1 MIKNL
6 LIRSLT
12 LTLILIFCA
21 VVGLA
26 QNASISGL
34 ITDPQGGAIPGATVT
49 ITNKATNASRTAV
62 SSNDG
67 SYQMPQ
73 VVPGR
78 YKVKAESKGFASVV
92 NEEVQVLVST
102 PLTFNLQFKQVG
114 GVSETVTVT
123 GGETTL
129 NTTDATIGNTI
140 DSRKVQEL
148 PLLSRN
154 VVGLLSLQPGVTA
167 PIINENSS
175 TRLDVKRGGYVN
187 GSRSDQSNVTLDGV
201 DVNEQQGGAAFFSVL
216 RSTPDSLQEFRVTT
230 TNSNSDQGRS
240 SGAQISLV
248 TRSGTNNFH
257 GSLYEFHRND
267 KFAANDWFSNKIG
280 RYVAT
285 DAQVLSGTA
294 KAGDEKVPRPK
305 LLRNNFGGAIG
316 GPIMKDRAFFFF
328 NYEGFREA
336 KGSPVSAEVP
346 LASLGQGIVRYRT
359 ADGKSNEFGSCPA
372 GTPTGVNC
380 LTRAQISARYL
391 AANGIDPGT
400 NSAALAVLAGA
411 ASRYPANDTTIGDGL
426 NTGGYRF
433 NASLPVKQ
441 NTFIGKFD
449 FNLNAKHVLSAR
461 MNYQNDTA
469 SLSSAFKDTS
479 SRVLWSQPKGIA
491 IGEAWTISNSLVN
504 NFRYGLTRAA
514 FTQGGDS
521 NSTNI
526 NFRFIFQ
533 PFLYAR
539 GFSRV
544 TPIHNV
550 IDDLSWSKGSH
561 AVQFG
566 TNMRFVSNQRSS
578 LSTAF
583 DSAAINP
590 SYYDL
595 SGDVVLTSDAGNSI
609 FSNVG
614 SGSTDLRDALSSVI
628 GRFTA
633 YTANV
638 NYDRQ
643 GKVIAAG
650 TPIKREFRTQEYDFY
665 LQDSWKVKSS
675 LTLNYGLRWSNSTPV
690 YEANGLQ
697 VKPTQS
703 LSDFFAKRVAGAL
716 AGKPYNEPIS
726 IDLAGK
732 ANGREGFYKHD
743 WNNFAPSTSFAW
755 SPSFKGGVLGALFGE
770 NKTVLRGGYRLVFDR
785 LGGALA
791 VSFDGQAILGFS
803 SSSQISA
810 NTYNVSTRL
819 GPLFTGLNQD
829 VRSLPRLTINP
840 SLKFPLQQ
848 PSDQDQRIESALD
861 DSITTPY
868 SHTYNLSLGRDLGK
882 GFSFE
887 ASYVGRIGRKLLV
900 SRDVAH
906 FNNLKDPKSGV
917 DFYTAMR
924 ELISFREKNSAIT
937 SIPKLPYFENITPG
951 LAGNYSVL
959 GATTALTASQAA
971 YRRIARRCENNQ
983 TNPDG
988 SCTGRTI
995 NGRNTTDYTFV
1006 QVLWNDGLGYGND
1019 LFYHPQYAAFGALNS
1034 LGTSDYNAFQ
1044 FSLKKRLSNDLNFD
1058 FNYSLSHSLDIA
1070 SGLEPT
1076 GSTISGSS
1084 LILNPLDLNSNRGNS
1099 DFDIRHLIN
1108 ANYNYS
1114 LPFGKGKKFFGGVN
1128 SIANAILG
1136 GWQTTGIFRW
1146 NSGLPARQPFDDGRW
1161 ATNWNVQS
1169 NLVAIRAL
1177 QSSPTRTGDPN
1188 LFGDTVA
1195 AYSSYRNPYPGES
1208 GDRNVLREPGYIAT
1222 DMGLYKSF
1230 AIREGLKLTFRWE
1243 IFNLTNTQHFT
1254 DVTGFDFPV
1263 DPFVDTKGVN
1273 IPTNFGN
1280 FTGIQGAPRQMQFA
1294 LRIDF

>member
-1 MIKNL
+1 MIIKMLVRSYVSFL
-6 LIRSLT
+6 LVAL
-12 LTLILIFCA
+12 CA
-21 VVGLA
+21 AIGFA
-26 QNASISGL
+26 QNTSVSGL
-34 ITDPQGGAIPGATVT
+34 ITDLQGAAIPGATLT
-49 ITNKATNASRTAV
+49 LTNKASSAVRTVV
-62 SSNDG
+62 SSGDG
-67 SYQMPQ
+67 TYQVPQ
-73 VVPGR
+73 VVPGTYR
-78 YKVKAESKGFASVV
+78 VRAEAKGFASIVDE
-92 NEEVQVLVST
+92 NVQVLVST
-102 PLTFNLQFKQVG
+102 PLTLNLQFKQAG

-123 GGETTL
+123 GGESTL
-129 NTTDATIGNTI
+129 NTSDATIGNTF
-140 DSRKVQEL
+140 DNRKVQEL

-167 PIINENSS
+167 PTINENSS

-230 TNSNSDQGRS
+230 TNANTDQGRS

-248 TRSGTNNFH
+248 TRSGTNNYH

-267 KFAANDWFSNKIG
+267 KFAANDWFSNKAG
-280 RYVAT
+280 VA
-285 DAQVLSGTA
+285 
-294 KAGDEKVPRPK
+294 RPK

-316 GPIMKDRAFFFF
+316 GPILKDRLFFFF

-336 KGSPVSAEVP
+336 KGSPITEEVP

-359 ADGKSNEFGSCPA
+359 SDGKSNEFGSCPA

-380 LTRAQISARYL
+380 LTRAQISAAYVK
-391 AANGIDPGT
+391 ANGIDPGT

-411 ASRYPANDTTIGDGL
+411 ASRYPANDTTVGDGL

-441 NTFIGKFD
+441 NTFIGRFD
-449 FNLNAKHVLSAR
+449 FNLTPKHILSAR

-469 SLSSAFKDTS
+469 SLSSAFADTP

-521 NSTNI
+521 NQTNI

-533 PFLYAR
+533 PLLYAR

-550 IDDLSWSKGSH
+550 IDDLSWSKGAHS
-561 AVQFG
+561 VQFG
-566 TNMRFVSNQRSS
+566 TNMRFISNQRSS
-578 LSTAF
+578 LANAF
-583 DSAAINP
+583 DSAIVNP
-590 SYYDL
+590 SFYDL
-595 SGDVVLTSDAGNSI
+595 SGDVVLSTYAGASI

-614 SGSTDLRDALSSVI
+614 GGSTDLRDALSSVI
-628 GRFTA
+628 GRFSA
-633 YTANV
+633 YSANL

-643 GKVIAAG
+643 GNVIAAG
-650 TPIKREFRTQEYDFY
+650 TPIKRDFRTQEYDFY
-665 LQDSWKVKSS
+665 LQDSWKIKPN
-675 LTLNYGLRWSNSTPV
+675 LTINYGMRWSNSVPV

-716 AGKPYNEPIS
+716 AGKPYVAPIS

-743 WNNFAPSTSFAW
+743 WNNFAPSASFAW
-755 SPSFKGGVLGALFGE
+755 SPNFKGGLLKTIFGE
-770 NKTVLRGGYRLVFDR
+770 NKSSFRGGYRLVFDR

-810 NTYNVSTRL
+810 NTYNVSDRL
-819 GPLFTGLNQD
+819 GPLFTGLNQN
-829 VRSLPRLTINP
+829 VRALPRLTINP
-840 SLKFPLQQ
+840 TLKFPLQQ

-868 SHTYNLSLGRDLGK
+868 SHTFNLSFARDLGK
-882 GFSFE
+882 GLSFE

-906 FNNLKDPKSGV
+906 FNNIKDPKSGV

-924 ELISFREKNSAIT
+924 ELISYREKNSTI
-937 SIPKLPYFENITPG
+937 SSVPKLPYFENVLPG
-951 LAGNYSVL
+951 LAGTYTVL
-959 GATTALTASQAA
+959 GTPTALSASQAA
-971 YRRIARRCENNQ
+971 YRRIARSAV
-983 TNPDG
+983 G
-988 SCTGRTI
+988 
-995 NGRNTTDYTFV
+995 GRNTTDYTFV
-1006 QVLWNDGLGYGND
+1006 QVLWNDGYGTDN
-1019 LFYHPQYAAFGALNS
+1019 LFYHPQYAAFGALS
-1034 LGTSDYNAFQ
+1034 SIGTSDYHAFQ

-1058 FNYSLSHSLDIA
+1058 FNYTLGHSLDIA

-1084 LILNPLDLNSNRGNS
+1084 LIVNPLDLNINRGNS

-1114 LPFGKGKKFFGGVN
+1114 LPFGKNKKFLSGIN
-1128 SIANAILG
+1128 SVANAIFG

-1169 NLVAIRAL
+1169 NLVAIRSL

-1195 AYSSYRNPYPGES
+1195 AYSSYRNPYPGET
-1208 GDRNVLREPGYIAT
+1208 GDRNALREPGYVAT

-1230 AIREGLKLTFRWE
+1230 NLPWEGKKVTFRWE

-1254 DVTGFDFPV
+1254 DVNGFGFPV
-1263 DPFVDTKGVN
+1263 DPYLDTKGVN
-1273 IPTNFGN
+1273 VPSDFGK
-1280 FTGIQGAPRQMQFA
+1280 FTSIQGAPRQMQFA